1 MKSSLNNCWIQ
12 VIKKPGYFY
21 VKERSISEE
30 GIALK
35 SKMERWNIFIFQL
48 SIQFLYSRK
57 NASILFYDNE
67 VAGIRAPVAVKKQ
80 YFEGINVTTHI
91 GRSRCITS
99 IP

>member
-1 MKSSLNNCWIQ
+1 MSKNDRFLMKESLWKAKWS
-12 VIKKPGYFY
+12 VVTYL
-21 VKERSISEE
+21 S
-30 GIALK
+30 
-35 SKMERWNIFIFQL
+35 FQH

-91 GRSRCITS
+91 GRSRCITP